1 MLNRSAI
8 SRHISVKLESKPKAK
23 SMFKYQG
30 LEHDQLFEADYDHV
44 SSGKGCEHCDKA
56 RLSARRPRD
65 TNDPVIHYGL
75 IGSANQIMRHG
86 AIREKL
92 RQEKGIL
99 CFEMEAAGLMDTFP
113 CLVIR
118 GICDYSDTHKNKR
131 WQPYAAA
138 TAAAYAK
145 ELLEVIPAVQVEPI
159 TEAAKII
166 DLG

>member
-1 MLNRSAI
+1 
-8 SRHISVKLESKPKAK
+8 
-23 SMFKYQG
+23 MFKYQG